1 MLSNEISES
10 FWLPAVNVSNLVA
23 HTSRYSDSGAVRDEA
38 MTDFV
43 FLSGTKTVQSA
54 ISPGVA
60 ISTISMYDNRGS
72 KHSIMIGVPCLS
84 EANGYARER
93 ARWKNRAFAE
103 IRKQEIADAIE
114 AARASYIEHPDWT
127 LPFIDMLAGEFKR
140 RIETAVYN
148 RGGWSYLA

>member
-1 MLSNEISES
+1 
-10 FWLPAVNVSNLVA
+10 
-23 HTSRYSDSGAVRDEA
+23 
-38 MTDFV
+38 
-43 FLSGTKTVQSA
+43 
-54 ISPGVA
+54 
-60 ISTISMYDNRGS
+60 MYDNRGS

-114 AARASYIEHPDWT
+114 AARTSYIEHPDWT

-140 RIETAVYN
+140 RIESAVYN
-148 RGGWSYLA
+148 RGEWSYLA